1 MEIIRFE
8 QLTELARKVVDV
20 MVSDTRFVNEVRPKL
35 GRRSDVTAVVLETT
49 TRLNGIRAEES
60 KAEVKLHLDV
70 VTNHIIETLS
80 H

>member
-8 QLTELARKVVDV
+8 QLTELARKVVGV

-35 GRRSDVTAVVLETT
+35 GHPSDVSAVVLETT
-49 TRLNGIRAEES
+49 TRLKGVKAEEP
-60 KAEVKLHLDV
+60 KAEVKVHLGV